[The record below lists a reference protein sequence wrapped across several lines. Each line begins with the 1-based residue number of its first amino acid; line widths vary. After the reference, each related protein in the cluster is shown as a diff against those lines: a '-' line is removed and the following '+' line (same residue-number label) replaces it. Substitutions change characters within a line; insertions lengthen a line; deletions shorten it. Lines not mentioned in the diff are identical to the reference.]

1 MAKIDKNNDFVIT
14 NYLTIG
20 SQRAL
25 QIGDDTQDA
34 FPVPFAYG
42 ALRGNPKTLRVVVEA
57 ALAAVSWET
66 RSVANDGTL
75 NVNGTDVVIFAGSGA
90 TVNLPALTAGRLLI
104 IKDKSGNASTEA
116 ISVNRAGSD
125 TIDGSNTSFS
135 LNANYG
141 ALVLVGDSVTSTWH
155 AIAIV

>member
-1 MAKIDKNNDFVIT
+1 MAKIDKNNKFVIT

-20 SQRAL
+20 AQRGL
-25 QIGDDTQDA
+25 QVGDDTEGA

-42 ALRGNPKTLRVVVEA
+42 ALSGHPKTLRIVLEA
-57 ALAAVSWET
+57 ALAAVNWQT

-104 IKDKSGNASTEA
+104 IKDKSGNATSSA
-116 ISVNRAGSD
+116 ISVDCNGDD

-141 ALVLVGDSVTSTWH
+141 AIVLVGDSNTTTWH
-155 AIAIV
+155 TIALV